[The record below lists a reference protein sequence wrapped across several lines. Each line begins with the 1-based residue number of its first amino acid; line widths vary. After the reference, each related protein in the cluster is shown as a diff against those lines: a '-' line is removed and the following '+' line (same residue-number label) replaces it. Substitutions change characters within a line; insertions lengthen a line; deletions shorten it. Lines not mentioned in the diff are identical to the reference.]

1 MAEPDP
7 TAPNAPISRSTKIVY
22 GVLFGFMALLAIS
35 RLAPDSKPS
44 GDAGV
49 PAPVP
54 KVASVSPGAGL
65 DSRTSC
71 AAALDTF
78 DHAGPDGAITFD
90 RTIEKVMRQAD
101 QVHVR
106 RDRSGIIAGL
116 SRAGFLDVRMTAI
129 VTCRQ
134 HPEMTLSE
142 AAQDMYEGV
151 RDLQRSLGVR

>member
-1 MAEPDP
+1 MAEPNP
-7 TAPNAPISRSTKIVY
+7 TAPNAPLSKSTKVAF
-22 GVLFGFMALLAIS
+22 GVLFGFMGLLAIS
-35 RLAPDSKPS
+35 RLTPDSKPS
-44 GDAGV
+44 DDAGG

-78 DHAGPDGAITFD
+78 DHAGPDGAITVD

-101 QVHVR
+101 QTHVR

-116 SRAGFLDVRMTAI
+116 SRDGFLDVRMTAI

-134 HPEMTLSE
+134 HPEMTLFE
-142 AAQDMYEGV
+142 AAQEMYDGV
-151 RDLQRSLGVR
+151 RDIEQSLGVR